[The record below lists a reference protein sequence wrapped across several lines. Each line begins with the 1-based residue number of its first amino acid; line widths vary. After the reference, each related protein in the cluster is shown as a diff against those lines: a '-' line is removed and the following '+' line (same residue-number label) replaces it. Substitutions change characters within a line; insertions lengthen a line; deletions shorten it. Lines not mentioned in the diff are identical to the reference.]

1 MNTDRVGLVQGDG
14 LRLSVRERGDAGL
27 PTVLLVHGYP
37 DNSSVW
43 DGVVDVL
50 AQRFHVVRFDVRG
63 TGASEAPGGRDG
75 YLLDHLAADIAAV
88 ARVTSPG
95 RPVHLV
101 GHDWG
106 SIQAWHAVTE
116 PRYAD
121 LFASYTTLSGPC
133 LDHIDA
139 WLRRNVRRL
148 RLAPVLRQLTHSWY
162 IGFFQL
168 PVLPELAWRTPVL
181 RGRFEADRRDAVN
194 GIELYRANMV
204 GGPPRGERRTSVPV
218 QQLALTKDPFVLPP
232 LLAAAEPWCERLW
245 RRALPYGH
253 WAPRTHPN
261 TVAGLITEFADHVRG
276 GAAGR
281 GLRRAE
287 LTGDRPRYAG
297 QLVLVTGAGSGIGRA
312 AALAFAAE
320 GADVVAADIDK
331 DTATATAEQVRD
343 LGAAAHPYQVDVAD
357 AEALRSLAARVT
369 AEHGVPDI
377 VLANAGI
384 GMAGGFLDTGEDDW
398 RRVIDVNLLG
408 VVHTLRAFVPPLVDR
423 ARQVGE
429 GGHVVV
435 TASAAAYT
443 PWPSLTAYATTKA
456 AVLSL
461 AQSLRTELAP
471 DGIGVSAICPGLVST
486 NIINTTRF
494 VGQDESAERAS
505 RASVDAL
512 YRRRAY
518 GPEKVAAAML
528 DAVSANR
535 AVVPVTP
542 EAHLAAAGMRLSP
555 GLVRLFGR
563 VFRSPR

>member
-1 MNTDRVGLVQGDG
+1 MDTDRVGLVQGDG
-14 LRLSVRERGDAGL
+14 LRLSVRERGDTDA

-43 DGVVDVL
+43 NGVVDVL
-50 AQRFHVVRFDVRG
+50 AERYHVVRFDVRG
-63 TGASEAPGGRDG
+63 TGASEAPAHREG
-75 YLLDHLAADIAAV
+75 YRLDHLAADIAAV

-106 SIQAWHAVTE
+106 SIQAWHAVTD

-168 PVLPELAWRTPVL
+168 PALPELAWRTPL
-181 RGRFEADRRDAVN
+181 LKNKFGADQRDAIN

-204 GGPPRGERRTSVPV
+204 GGPPRTERRTAVPV

-232 LLAAAEPWCERLW
+232 LLTAAEPWCEQLW
-245 RRALPYGH
+245 RRNLPYGH

-261 TVAGLITEFADHVRG
+261 TVAGLIAEFADHVGG
-276 GAAGR
+276 GAAAR
-281 GLRRAE
+281 GLRRAKI
-287 LTGDRPRYAG
+287 TGRRPRFAG
-297 QLVLVTGAGSGIGRA
+297 RLVLVTGAGSGIGRA
-312 AALAFAAE
+312 ASLAFAAE
-320 GADVVAADIDK
+320 GADIVAADIDE
-331 DTATATAEQVRD
+331 DTATVTAGQVRE
-343 LGAAAHPYQVDVAD
+343 LGADAHPYQVDVAD
-357 AEALRSLAARVT
+357 AEALRKLAAQVT

-384 GMAGGFLDTGEDDW
+384 GMAGGFLDTSEDDW

-423 ARQVGE
+423 AREIGE

-435 TASAAAYT
+435 TSSAAAYT
-443 PWPSLTAYATTKA
+443 PWPALTAYATTKA

-486 NIINTTRF
+486 NIINTARF
-494 VGQDESAERAS
+494 VGQDAAAERES
-505 RASVDAL
+505 RASVAAL

-528 DAVSANR
+528 DAVATNR